1 MKVSCVFLLLVAVA
15 SLASADALSC
25 SSGAPS
31 VAAAGETANLLLPFN
46 RAIGKCVLDL
56 GAGGAAANPVMS
68 VTSVMFVIASSVQPM
83 ATHFFQGMF
92 LDAATAPHQQVKWY
106 LASFPNRSS
115 NFGVV
120 NNIDKFSS
128 ADNTD
133 GQLSC
138 YRLDTK
144 QVSEPEPLY
153 LTAWG
158 LLAIGGML
166 RRRWFE

>member
-1 MKVSCVFLLLVAVA
+1 MRVFCVSLLVVAVA
-15 SLASADALSC
+15 SIASADALSC

-46 RAIGKCVLDL
+46 RTIGNCVLDL
-56 GAGGAAANPVMS
+56 AAGGAAANAVMS
-68 VTSVMFVIASSVQPM
+68 VQPT

-92 LDAATAPHQQVKWY
+92 LDAETASHQQVKWY
-106 LASFPNRSS
+106 LASFPDSWS
-115 NFGVV
+115 NFGVFD
-120 NNIDKFSS
+120 NIDVFSS
-128 ADNTD
+128 AENTD

-138 YRLDTK
+138 CRLDTK
-144 QVSEPEPLY
+144 QVPEPEPLY

-158 LLAIGGML
+158 LLAIKGML